1 MVAAN
6 PMHGVAIVGA
16 YNTPQARVLPD
27 KSSLDVTVDAI
38 RGALA
43 DAGIEPSAVDG
54 INGNV
59 GMGLQITAAHLNYLL
74 GGNPA
79 WIGTQRP
86 GVPALL
92 EAAAAIGAG
101 LCETVVLAA
110 GQTGRYAERE
120 KTAPWTRP
128 SNEFV
133 ECWGLYTAAEFA
145 LIARRHM
152 HEYGTTP
159 EQLAEVA
166 ATIRNHGH
174 RNPQAVYSGRGPFTR
189 SDILGS
195 RMVAD
200 PYHLLDCAM
209 TSEGGAAVVLTT
221 VERAQELPGPPVY
234 ILGGAMERMGPSYV
248 MAPVWGKYG
257 YVGRRSAR
265 KAFAMAGLTPRDV
278 DVCEFYDPFSF
289 ELIRQFEAFEFCGE
303 GEGGPFVMDGR
314 IHLDGQFP
322 LCTNGGTMS
331 FAHPG
336 VAQMLQKVIAGTDQ
350 IRGRMGPV
358 QVPDVEVAMCTNG
371 GAAALFMEVLLL
383 GRESAA

>member
-1 MVAAN
+1 MTAPN
-6 PMHGVAIVGA
+6 PMHQVAIVGA
-16 YNTPQARVLPD
+16 YNTEQARVLPG

-43 DAGIEPSAVDG
+43 DAGLSAGDV
-54 INGNV
+54 NGVNANV
-59 GMGLQITAAHLNYLL
+59 GLGAQFTAFHVNYLL
-74 GGNPA
+74 GGNPS
-79 WIGTQRP
+79 WMGTQRP
-86 GVPALL
+86 GVPAVL
-92 EAAAAIGAG
+92 EAASAIGAG
-101 LCETVVLAA
+101 LCDTVLLAA
-110 GQTGRYAERE
+110 GQTGRYAERD

-152 HEYGTTP
+152 HEYGTQP

-174 RNPQAVYSGRGPFTR
+174 ANPEAVYYQRGPFTPQ
-189 SDILGS
+189 DILDS

-209 TSEGGAAVVLTT
+209 TSEGGTAVVLTT
-221 VERAQELPGPPVY
+221 VERAQELPGPHAY

-257 YVGRRSAR
+257 AVGRQSSRT
-265 KAFAMAGLTPRDV
+265 AFAMAGLTPQDV

-303 GEGGPFVMDGR
+303 GEGGPFVTDGR

-331 FAHPG
+331 FSHPG
-336 VAQMLQKVIAGTDQ
+336 VAQMLQKVVAGTDQ

-358 QVPDVEVAMCTNG
+358 QVPDVDVAMCTNG

-383 GRESAA
+383 GRERAA

>member
-1 MVAAN
+1 MAPAN
-6 PMHGVAIVGA
+6 SMHDVAIVGA

-43 DAGIEPSAVDG
+43 DAGLQAAD
-54 INGNV
+54 INGVNANV
-59 GMGLQITAAHLNYLL
+59 GLGAQFTAFHINYLL
-74 GGNPA
+74 GGNPS
-79 WIGTQRP
+79 WMGTQRP
-86 GVPALL
+86 GVPAVL
-92 EAAAAIGAG
+92 EAASAIGAG
-101 LCETVVLAA
+101 MCDTVVLAA
-110 GQTGRYAERE
+110 GQTGTYAERA

-128 SNEFV
+128 ANEFV

-152 HEYGTTP
+152 YEYGTTP

-174 RNPQAVYSGRGPFTR
+174 TNPEAVYHGRGPFTR
-189 SDILGS
+189 DDILNS
-195 RMVAD
+195 RMIAD

-209 TSEGGAAVVLTT
+209 TSEGGAALILTT
-221 VERAQELPGPPVY
+221 VERAKELPGPHAY

-248 MAPVWGKYG
+248 MAPVWEKYG

-265 KAFAMAGLTPRDV
+265 TAFAMAGLTPQDV

-322 LCTNGGTMS
+322 LVTNGGTMS
-331 FAHPG
+331 FSHPG
-336 VAQMLQKVIAGTDQ
+336 VAQMLQKVISGADQ

-358 QVPDVEVAMCTNG
+358 QVPDVGVAMCTNG

-383 GRESAA
+383 GREAAA